1 MRHENSFERE
11 LLPCQMGRSGRF
23 SSEKAAAGIII
34 LPRLSETA
42 CAARLYKQACGG
54 KVNFINRFVKLSPWR
69 ASYYFLIIRAHFCA
83 LVSTSLKL
91 TLSGSLYV

>member
-1 MRHENSFERE
+1 MKIPLKESFCPAKWGGAADFQAKRRRRAQLFCRGCQKRHAP
-11 LLPCQMGRSGRF
+11 LVY
-23 SSEKAAAGIII
+23 I
-34 LPRLSETA
+34 
-42 CAARLYKQACGG
+42 KQACGG

-69 ASYYFLIIRAHFCA
+69 AWYYFLIIRAHFCA